1 MTDKPATEKAA
12 EKAAESKPAAKA
24 ATYVATGPLTTST
37 GTLAFAT
44 GAEVPAHVL
53 DGDLAKAN
61 GWADNVKK
69 Q

>member
-1 MTDKPATEKAA
+1 MTDKPAEKATD
-12 EKAAESKPAAKA
+12 SKPAKA
-24 ATYVATGPLTTST
+24 ATYVATGPLTTSN
-37 GTLAFAT
+37 GTLAFAQ

-61 GWADNVKK
+61 NWNDNVKK